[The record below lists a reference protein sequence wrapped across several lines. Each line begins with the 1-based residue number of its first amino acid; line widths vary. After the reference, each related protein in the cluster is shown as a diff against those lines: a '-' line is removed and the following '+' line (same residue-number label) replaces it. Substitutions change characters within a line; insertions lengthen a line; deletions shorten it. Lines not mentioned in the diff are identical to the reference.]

1 MDQSENSSV
10 NSNKPPEKTS
20 LQEVI
25 VRRGLKDYVGESLLI
40 IFSVL
45 LALFLTEL
53 FNTMHDRQHTREIV
67 AGLKEEIGE
76 NYRMEKEQYA
86 YHLQIV
92 RSIDSALAN
101 PVLEKQF
108 IVNGVIQLDRIIP
121 NGVMLHD
128 LNDIAWQVAKQNNII
143 SKIDLQT
150 YGLLAD
156 IYSNQER
163 IKNTEPEIANVLLSR
178 ESRSAENNRITLI
191 LIKDNYKGWAIG
203 RAPDLLEK
211 YQKALK
217 ALNEEN

>member
-1 MDQSENSSV
+1 M
-10 NSNKPPEKTS
+10 
-20 LQEVI
+20 LQEVT
-25 VRRGLKDYVGESLLI
+25 VRRGIKEYIGESLLI
-40 IFSVL
+40 VFSVL

-53 FNTMHDRQHTREIV
+53 FTKMHDRQLTREILE
-67 AGLKEEIGE
+67 GLKEEISE
-76 NYRMEKEQYA
+76 NYRSEKEQYA

-92 RSIDSALAN
+92 RSIDSALKN
-101 PVLEKQF
+101 PILEKQI

-121 NGVMLHD
+121 NGILLHD

-163 IKNTEPEIANVLLSR
+163 IKNTEPEIARVLLSR

-191 LIKDNYKGWAIG
+191 LVKDNYEGWAIG
-203 RAPDLLEK
+203 RAPTLLEK
-211 YQKALK
+211 YQKALR
-217 ALNEEN
+217 ALSKEN